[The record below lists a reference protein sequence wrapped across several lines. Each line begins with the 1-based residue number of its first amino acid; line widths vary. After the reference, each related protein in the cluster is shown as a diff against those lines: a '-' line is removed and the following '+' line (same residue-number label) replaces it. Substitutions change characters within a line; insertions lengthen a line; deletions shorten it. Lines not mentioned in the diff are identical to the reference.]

1 MKSIHLRTPV
11 PGPRSIEFLQR
22 RNQCISSGVS
32 VGKSQICASSADG
45 ALLTDLDGNTFI
57 DLTGGIGCVNAGHS
71 APLVVAAVQDQ
82 AARLQHA
89 CFQVTMYE
97 SYVALV
103 EKLISITP
111 GSFPKKGFLAN
122 SGAEAVENAI
132 KIARRATGRQ
142 SIVCFEH
149 GFHGRTL
156 LTMTLTSKVKP
167 YKDGFGP
174 LAPEI
179 YKAPLPYT
187 YRRPAAQTEQAYV
200 EEQIRALRGFLKS
213 TVAPQQIAAMI
224 LEPVLGE
231 GGFIVPPKEFVK
243 EVENICRENGIVLIA
258 DEIQSGFARTGK
270 MFACEHFDLQPDL
283 LTLAKAMSNGYPVSA
298 VIGRAEIMDSVPAG
312 GLGGTF
318 AGNPVACAAAL
329 ATIETIEREGLC
341 ARAERLGAFLRDN
354 LTELAR
360 QVTCIGEIR
369 GLGAMLAFEVVRE
382 GREPDKEKAE
392 RIMVG
397 CAQKGVLVLNAGL
410 EGNAIRLLMP
420 LNIQDEQIREAMAVL
435 HEVVK
440 QLN

>member
-1 MKSIHLRTPV
+1 MKAINLQTPV
-11 PGPRSIEFLQR
+11 PGPKSAAFLER
-22 RNQCISSGVS
+22 RKRCVSNGVS

-45 ALLTDLDGNTFI
+45 ALITDIDGNTFI
-57 DLTGGIGCVNAGHS
+57 DLTGGIGCMNAGHS
-71 APLVVAAVQDQ
+71 APQVVEAVQAQ
-82 AARLQHA
+82 AAKLQHT

-97 SYVALV
+97 PYVALV
-103 EKLISITP
+103 EKLIAITP
-111 GSFPKKGFLAN
+111 GSFPKKGCLFN

-187 YRRPAAQTEQAYV
+187 FQRPSAQSEDAYV
-200 EEQIRALRGFLKS
+200 EEQIRAFHEFLKS
-213 TVAPQQIAAMI
+213 TVAPERIAAMI

-231 GGFIVPPKEFVK
+231 GGFIVPPKRFVK
-243 EVENICRENGIVLIA
+243 EVEKICRDNGIVLIA

-270 MFACEHFDLQPDL
+270 MFACEHFDLEPDV
-283 LTLAKAMSNGYPVSA
+283 LTLAKSMSNGYPVSA
-298 VIGRAEIMDSVPAG
+298 VIGRAEIMDAVPAG

-341 ARAERLGAFLRDN
+341 ARAEKLGAFLREN
-354 LTELAR
+354 LVGLSR
-360 QVTCIGEIR
+360 QVSCIGEVR
-369 GLGAMLAFEVVRE
+369 GLGAMLAFEVV
-382 GREPDKEKAE
+382 GNAREPDKEKAE
-392 RIMVG
+392 RIVLA
-397 CAQKGVLVLNAGL
+397 CAQKGVLVLTAGL
-410 EGNAIRLLMP
+410 EGNVIRLLMP
-420 LNIQDEQIREAMAVL
+420 LSIKDEEIREAMNVL
-435 HEVVK
+435 HEVIAH
-440 QLN
+440 